1 MKVVPAINCESFE
14 CVSEKILLA
23 SEFADWLQIDVADG
37 KFSPALTWNNPE
49 KLAEW
54 LKERGLNIKVEA
66 HLMVEN
72 VLGEAL
78 RWLKAGA
85 KRIVVQ
91 AGTEFDY
98 EKLLAACGEY
108 RAEAMLSFSPQV
120 SLDDNL
126 ALASAFR
133 EFQVLAVS
141 PGFAGQKFDDEST
154 VKIKSLRRVFPDVII
169 EVDGGINPAT
179 AEEVKSAGA
188 DIVVSASYIFEN
200 KNPREAF
207 AKLSAI

>member
-23 SEFADWLQIDVADG
+23 SGFADWLQIDVADG

-54 LKERGLNIKVEA
+54 LQERELNIKVEA
-66 HLMVEN
+66 HLMVED
-72 VLGEAL
+72 VLEEAL

-98 EKLLAACGEY
+98 ERLLAACDEY
-108 RAEAMLSFSPQV
+108 GAEAMLSFSPQA

-154 VKIKSLRRVFPDVII
+154 VKIKSLRRVFPDAII
-169 EVDGGINPAT
+169 EVDGGVNPVT

-188 DIVVSASYIFEN
+188 DIVASASYIFEN